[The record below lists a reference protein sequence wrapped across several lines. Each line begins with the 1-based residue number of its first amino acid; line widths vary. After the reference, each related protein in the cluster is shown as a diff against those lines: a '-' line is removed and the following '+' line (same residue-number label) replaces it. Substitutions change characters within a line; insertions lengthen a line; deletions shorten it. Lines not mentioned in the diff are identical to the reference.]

1 MCSPYL
7 NSCFDYL
14 REFGIKN
21 ALKKLNRQLEKVA
34 DSFGN
39 VIDI

>member
-21 ALKKLNRQLEKVA
+21 ALKLLPTLLNDA
-34 DSFGN
+34 GSA
-39 VIDI
+39 